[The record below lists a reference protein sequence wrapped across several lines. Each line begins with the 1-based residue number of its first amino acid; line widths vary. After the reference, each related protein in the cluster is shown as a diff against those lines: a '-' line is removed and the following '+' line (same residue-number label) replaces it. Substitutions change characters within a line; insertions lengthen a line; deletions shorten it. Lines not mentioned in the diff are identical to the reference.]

1 MSEALMVPMAVGTG
15 VVVIVV
21 VIGIVAL
28 ALIVAVAMRGRDQS
42 RRADRRDL
50 DEVHERAGRAE
61 GESAQ
66 ERARRPGDPP

>member
-1 MSEALMVPMAVGTG
+1 MSEMVPMAVGTG

-28 ALIVAVAMRGRDQS
+28 ALIVAFAMRGRDQS

-50 DEVHERAGRAE
+50 DDVHERAGRADRDR
-61 GESAQ
+61 AQ
-66 ERARRPGDPP
+66 EQTEQPK